1 MSDKPNVTAGRAES
15 SGVVRP
21 IWWIVFTRELRDQWV
36 GGKALYM
43 ILIYTLLLGVYA
55 FVMASNAAILLLPKR
70 EMVVE
75 MVKIS
80 IAVGLFIGL
89 VIGAD
94 AFSGERDRGTLEGL
108 LLSPASRRQIVLGK
122 LLAATSPWPVAMVIA
137 IPYWVLLSD
146 GPTMLRQALLWG
158 PLLGSILAPSIAG
171 LGVLV
176 SMWFTSNRTSMLVS
190 LCAYLVMLLPTE
202 LMGGPAKIQRTAEQ
216 WARAEYSVMGNPV
229 AAPLRFLWKHMANG
243 LPAADLW
250 YWHIAPILFTVVLL
264 VVLFWFASP
273 RVRLEPQ
280 MAGKVR
286 SFWKRATRAAGPAGG
301 RPVAVA
307 AAASPEPAGPSLPE
321 PELQASVR
329 ARRRTDQA
337 SVHVPSALPSGPAS
351 RTWWFV
357 FLKELRDLWIGG
369 KAMYLCLVLAALL
382 GAYAYIMARDSVLS
396 LVPPPEMVYELLKA
410 ALVAAVF
417 VGLILGADTLSGDRE
432 RATLEG
438 LLLTPVSRRQLVVGK
453 FLAAVSPGPVA
464 WLIAIPYMKVLSQGD
479 GVLGQA
485 VFWAAIWYALLV
497 PAFTALGMFVGFWCN
512 SNKTSMFVS
521 LGIYLLFLLPT
532 QLPGRAQG
540 GFMGYLLQWVNPMAA
555 ERVFLSKILTNNRW
569 LFDTYGPG
577 PLWSWGLSSVVFAG
591 VMYALLFGF
600 AGPRLRFEG
609 GWAPRLRQAR
619 AHAAVV
625 LLLASLLALGA
636 PRAALAQTAA
646 PSVVGLPMVE
656 VSIDLDAR
664 TVKAGTPVLYKTVLA
679 NHGGTATPTLIV
691 AMNII
696 NLNAKGEIV
705 DPEDWS
711 PQRTQYTEPIA
722 PGQSVSLD
730 WRVNAILDGNY
741 MIYMVVVP
749 PPTSAA
755 TTSHPIASPAIHLT
769 VTPFTRL
776 NPGGV
781 LPFAIGGP
789 LVLALVI
796 FLVYRHRHRQIDA
809 GGAA

>member
-1 MSDKPNVTAGRAES
+1 MSDKPNVTA
-15 SGVVRP
+15 VTP
-21 IWWIVFTRELRDQWV
+21 IWRIVFTRELRDLWV

-43 ILIYTLLLGVYA
+43 ILMYTLLLGVYA
-55 FVMASNAAILLLPKR
+55 FVMASNAEVLLLPKR

-75 MVKIS
+75 MVKVS

-89 VIGAD
+89 IIGAD
-94 AFSGERDRGTLEGL
+94 AFSGERDRATLEGL

-122 LLAATSPWPVAMVIA
+122 LLAATSPWPVAMAVA

-176 SMWFTSNRTSMLVS
+176 SMWCNSNRTSMLVS

-202 LMGGPAKIQRTAEQ
+202 LMGGPAKIQRSAEQ
-216 WARAEYSVMGNPV
+216 WARAELSVWVNPV

-250 YWHIAPILFTVVLL
+250 YWHTMPILFTVLLL
-264 VVLFWFASP
+264 VVLFWYASP
-273 RVRLEPQ
+273 RVRLEPE
-280 MAGKVR
+280 MARKVR
-286 SFWKRATRAAGPAGG
+286 AFWKRATLAAGPARG
-301 RPVAVA
+301 RLVAP
-307 AAASPEPAGPSLPE
+307 AASPDPE
-321 PELQASVR
+321 GSWLRESVPQATVP
-329 ARRRTDQA
+329 ARRRADQ
-337 SVHVPSALPSGPAS
+337 SRVHVAPTVSAGLVS
-351 RTWWFV
+351 RTWWLV
-357 FLKELRDLWIGG
+357 FQKELRDLWIGG
-369 KAMYLCLVLAALL
+369 KAMYLCLVLAAVL
-382 GAYAYIMARDSVLS
+382 GGYAYIMARDSVLS

-410 ALVAAVF
+410 AMVAAVF

-432 RATLEG
+432 RSTLEG

-453 FLAAVSPGPVA
+453 FFAAVSPGPVA
-464 WLIAIPYMKVLSQGD
+464 WAIAIPYMKVLSQGD
-479 GVLGQA
+479 AVFGQA
-485 VFWAAIWYALLV
+485 VFWAAVWYVLLV

-521 LGIYLLFLLPT
+521 LCIYLLFLLPT

-577 PLWSWGLSSVVFAG
+577 PLWSWGLSSVVFAVLIFG
-591 VMYALLFGF
+591 LLFWY
-600 AGPRLRFEG
+600 ASPALRLEG
-609 GWAPRLRQAR
+609 GRPLRLVSAR
-619 AHAAVV
+619 AQTALV
-625 LLLASLLALGA
+625 LLVASLVALGA
-636 PRAALAQTAA
+636 VPGVAFAQQAA
-646 PSVVGLPMVE
+646 PPPVVTSASVN
-656 VSIDLDAR
+656 VSIDLDAKMVR
-664 TVKAGTPVLYKTVLA
+664 AGTPVLYKTVLTNTGA
-679 NHGGTATPTLIV
+679 TATPSLIV

-722 PGQSVSLD
+722 AGQSVTLD

-741 MIYMVVVP
+741 LVYMVVLP
-749 PPTSAA
+749 PPSSQEA
-755 TTSHPIASPAIHLT
+755 TTRPIASPAIHLT
-769 VTPFTRL
+769 VTPYTRL

-781 LPFAIGGP
+781 LPYAVGGP
-789 LVLALVI
+789 VVLGIVI
-796 FLVYRHRHRQIDA
+796 LFVYRQRRKQIDA
-809 GGAA
+809 GGP